1 VFGAAPWETR
11 LEAATVFSGVLFD
24 FSGTLFDDRSVLDP
38 ARETVGDAT
47 ITRVLAVVDS
57 PEGVAARR
65 GCDVSRERHR
75 EVWTAL
81 ISEAGPY
88 SSKVVDAIYRAL
100 TDPAAWTP
108 YPDTARVVTALHE
121 RGVRVGVVSN
131 IGWDIRPALADA
143 GVLDVLDTVVLSCEH
158 GVEKPDPALFTL
170 ACDKLGLPPSSVLY
184 VGDDPVKDGAAVE
197 VGMPVYLLPA
207 ERSADRDRGLEAVLG
222 LA

>member
-1 VFGAAPWETR
+1 M
-11 LEAATVFSGVLFD
+11 FSGVLFD

-38 ARETVGDAT
+38 ARATVGDDT
-47 ITRVLAVVDS
+47 ITRVLSVVDS
-57 PEGVAARR
+57 PEGIEARR

-75 EVWTAL
+75 AVWTAL

-88 SSKVVDAIYRAL
+88 SRKVVGAIYRAL
-100 TDPAAWTP
+100 TDPTAWTP
-108 YPDTARVVTALHE
+108 YPDTARVITALHE

-170 ACDKLGLPPSSVLY
+170 ACDKLDLAPASVLF
-184 VGDDPVKDGAAVE
+184 VGDDPVKDGAAVQ
-197 VGMPVYLLPA
+197 VGMPVYLLPT
-207 ERSADRDRGLEAVLG
+207 ERAATRDRGLDVVLS
-222 LA
+222 LV